1 MLHVLLR
8 VAGSSTS
15 SPHSRTQQP
24 KAYQREKEH
33 HTREKKNMASHPLVH
48 KIQKGQKL
56 LELARD
62 NAGHMATSY
71 LKGEQGSIASKEKN
85 QDICA

>member
-1 MLHVLLR
+1 
-8 VAGSSTS
+8 
-15 SPHSRTQQP
+15 
-24 KAYQREKEH
+24 
-33 HTREKKNMASHPLVH
+33 MASHPLVH

-56 LELARD
+56 LALARD